1 MMFSRIFARAANS
14 VHVLSLGFGAAAVI
28 VQGASLAICYWLIKS
43 ELGAGYLGV
52 WALIQT
58 TLFFG
63 RIAEF
68 GLSQSLIHFIPKALE
83 EKDRARAKGYFDTVF
98 VCSAMLFSVLAI
110 LLYAPAHQ
118 LLQRTLEDLYLLQ
131 FEQVF
136 PFAVL
141 AFVIVN
147 VGQTGINALVGLQK
161 AYQGHSIVILA
172 YLLNIIVV
180 YQTVETYGLLALAYG
195 NLATGL
201 VLLILGNAVTSKHF
215 KSIPLWPS
223 GFRRTYVRSL
233 FGVGM
238 GIQSISLFSAVA
250 DASVKFFINHY
261 IGIQAVGIY
270 EMANRFI
277 LFVRGVFAL
286 PQNYLGSYF
295 GGLDKS
301 DPDTLMNAIKKALQL
316 SISLAIIFATLV
328 IITHIWVGEIWVG
341 QESDTFETITLIL
354 IIGWVFNVMVS
365 PIYYA
370 FLGLGKLR
378 VPIIAQAIYAGLVFA
393 SCYMVGDT
401 YGVTGQVLCMSMS
414 LAVSQIYLFASG
426 LVFAKVNFNTL
437 LSRNL
442 AMMLCLAFA
451 VYLIVPIINET
462 WIADWSTFERFIAF
476 GILTLLHLG
485 IHITISGSV
494 NRLIQNWNE

>member
-1 MMFSRIFARAANS
+1 MFFRIFARAASS
-14 VHVLSLGFGAAAVI
+14 VHVLSLGFGASAV
-28 VQGASLAICYWLIKS
+28 VAQGASLAICYWLIKS

-52 WALIQT
+52 WALIQA

-68 GLSQSLIHFIPKALE
+68 GLSQSLIHFIPKAIE

-98 VCSAMLFSVLAI
+98 VCSAMLFTVLAMI
-110 LLYAPAHQ
+110 LYTPAHQ
-118 LLQRTLEDLYLLQ
+118 LLQRTIEDAYIIQ

-136 PFAVL
+136 PFAVM

-172 YLLNIIVV
+172 YLINIFVV
-180 YQTVETYGLLALAYG
+180 YQTVETHGLLALAYG

-201 VLLILGNAVTSKHF
+201 VLVILGNALTSKHF
-215 KSIPLWPS
+215 KSFPLWPS

-238 GIQSISLFSAVA
+238 GIQSISLFSAIA

-295 GGLDKS
+295 GSLDKS
-301 DPDTLMNAIKKALQL
+301 DPDVLTNAIRKALRL
-316 SISLAIIFATLV
+316 SISLAIIFATIV
-328 IITHIWVGEIWVG
+328 FITHIWVGEIWVG

-354 IIGWVFNVMVS
+354 IIGWVINVMVS

-378 VPIIAQAIYAGLVFA
+378 VPIIAQAIYAGLACA
-393 SCYMVGDT
+393 SCYVIGNT
-401 YGVTGQVLCMSMS
+401 YGIIGQVLCMSLS
-414 LAVSQIYLFASG
+414 LAASQLYLFANG
-426 LVFAKVNFNTL
+426 LIFSKIKFTTL
-437 LSRNL
+437 LSSSL
-442 AMMLCLAFA
+442 ALMLCFAFA
-451 VYLIVPIINET
+451 VYLIVPFINET

-476 GILTLLHLG
+476 AMLTLLHLG
-485 IHITISGSV
+485 VHVTISGGLSK
-494 NRLIQNWNE
+494 LIQNRND